1 MTIENKLVPKG
12 ATQLIDKGCN
22 ATTIFSKNEDGS
34 EVFRMQ
40 MTVYSGGV
48 IKDHWYWDD
57 LLIDLEGAKFSK
69 KKYPILEDHMTSRKI
84 GFSGKPIVKDGS
96 LQLNEEDTVFV
107 DTEVSKEFQTLSKQ
121 GFPFQSSVR
130 VNPKRIERIS
140 EGATGIANGL
150 SLKGPATIFREWEYI
165 EGSICVFGWDD
176 QTSAAA
182 FSKDEVSLDYE
193 LTNVENKPSKEEP
206 TIMNIDQFTKDH
218 PELYAEIV
226 KNATDQA
233 TASFTKEKT
242 ALTGTIDSL
251 TVKLTESEKRITELA
266 KKDEIRSEREMA
278 SDAEVVWVT
287 KLTASDIP
295 ERMFSKVKK
304 NVDYNAFVKDGVLDK
319 AAFAD
324 AIDAELKDWEDFKSS
339 SDNQVQGFGFSAKDV
354 EKQTALDAEN
364 AKLAD
369 AMFAMTGVK

>member
-1 MTIENKLVPKG
+1 
-12 ATQLIDKGCN
+12 
-22 ATTIFSKNEDGS
+22 
-34 EVFRMQ
+34 
-40 MTVYSGGV
+40 
-48 IKDHWYWDD
+48 
-57 LLIDLEGAKFSK
+57 
-69 KKYPILEDHMTSRKI
+69 
-84 GFSGKPIVKDGS
+84 
-96 LQLNEEDTVFV
+96 
-107 DTEVSKEFQTLSKQ
+107 
-121 GFPFQSSVR
+121 
-130 VNPKRIERIS
+130 
-140 EGATGIANGL
+140 
-150 SLKGPATIFREWEYI
+150 
-165 EGSICVFGWDD
+165 
-176 QTSAAA
+176 
-182 FSKDEVSLDYE
+182 
-193 LTNVENKPSKEEP
+193 
-206 TIMNIDQFTKDH
+206 MNIDQFMKDH

-319 AAFAD
+319 AAFAA
-324 AIDAELKDWEDFKSS
+324 AIDTELKDWEDFKSS

-369 AMFAMTGVK
+369 AMFAMTGIK